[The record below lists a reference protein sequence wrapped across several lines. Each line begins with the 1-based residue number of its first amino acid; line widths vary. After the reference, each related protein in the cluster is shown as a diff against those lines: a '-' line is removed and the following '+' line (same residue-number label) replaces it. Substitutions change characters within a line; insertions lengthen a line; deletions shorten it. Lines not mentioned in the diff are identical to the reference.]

1 MMGDQLPLLSNLAS
15 PDTETDKPPSFESH
29 REYYSAAAPQFPP
42 INELERPNATT
53 KANLHPGQDSDA
65 QSLPPPYNRSR
76 GYDNHRS
83 EAEYLDSLRAWVESK
98 QYIQAD
104 PEVGGGLIGFY
115 GDQTMEERR
124 AKLEEDKRVRRAA
137 KRASKEAGQAEQVKR
152 QTSGNATNEANGRRR
167 SSLFGLRGPKKGTD
181 Q

>member
-1 MMGDQLPLLSNLAS
+1 MMGDQLPLLSSLAN

-29 REYYSAAAPQFPP
+29 REYYSTAAPQFPP
-42 INELERPNATT
+42 RNEPERPNATT
-53 KANLHPGQDSDA
+53 QASVHPSQDTDA
-65 QSLPPPYNRSR
+65 QSLPLAYDGSR
-76 GYDNHRS
+76 RYGNHRS

-124 AKLEEDKRVRRAA
+124 AKLEEDKRARRAA

-152 QTSGNATNEANGRRR
+152 QTTGNSINETNGRRR
-167 SSLFGLRGPKKGTD
+167 SSLFGLRGPKKGAG

>member
-1 MMGDQLPLLSNLAS
+1 MMGDQLPLLSSLAS

-29 REYYSAAAPQFPP
+29 REYYSTASPPFP
-42 INELERPNATT
+42 LERPNATT
-53 KANLHPGQDSDA
+53 SAKVHPSQDTDA
-65 QSLPPPYNRSR
+65 QSLPPAYDGSR
-76 GYDNHRS
+76 RYGNHRS

-124 AKLEEDKRVRRAA
+124 AKLEEDKRARRAA
-137 KRASKEAGQAEQVKR
+137 KRASKEAVQAEQVKR
-152 QTSGNATNEANGRRR
+152 QTSGNPINETNGRRR
-167 SSLFGLRGPKKGTD
+167 SSLFGLRGPKKSAG
-181 Q
+181 

>member
-1 MMGDQLPLLSNLAS
+1 MGDRLPLLSSLAS
-15 PDTETDKPPSFESH
+15 PDGETDKPPSFESH
-29 REYYSAAAPQFPP
+29 REYYSTAAPQF
-42 INELERPNATT
+42 NELQRPDATT
-53 KANLHPGQDSDA
+53 QANVHPGQDIDA
-65 QSLPPPYNRSR
+65 QSLPPPYNGSR
-76 GYDNHRS
+76 RYGKHRS

-124 AKLEEDKRVRRAA
+124 AKLEEDKRARKAA
-137 KRASKEAGQAEQVKR
+137 KRANKEAGQAEQLER
-152 QTSGNATNEANGRRR
+152 QTSGTPTNEANGRRR
-167 SSLFGLRGPKKGTD
+167 SSLFGLRGPKKNAG